1 MAHGTNGTK
10 LTRSTETFGD
20 LAPTRSSKTSP
31 RRKPTTFQL
40 GRLRFGKVQEG
51 KESATKK
58 STSYASRQEYITGG
72 YILLITATKN
82 AESYWMMTKLVR
94 LLDRPALLQLDDAK
108 QQTTQL
114 GSRPQRQMLAKC
126 CQDAFWDAS

>member
-1 MAHGTNGTK
+1 MAHGTNDTK

-20 LAPTRSSKTSP
+20 LARTCSSKTPP

-58 STSYASRQEYITGG
+58 STSYASRQEYNYNGG
-72 YILLITATKN
+72 LYTLDHGNK
-82 AESYWMMTKLVR
+82 ECRK
-94 LLDRPALLQLDDAK
+94 LLDDDETSK
-108 QQTTQL
+108 TIGQTGLTTTL
-114 GSRPQRQMLAKC
+114 RRKATNHPT
-126 CQDAFWDAS
+126 WE